1 MKIKILKRKGVLK
14 MNDYLAAYFYLKGA
28 IKCRIDLGIETT
40 NKDILELFE
49 KAEKEFINQKE
60 SEATNE

>member
-1 MKIKILKRKGVLK
+1 